1 VVSRYASTNAA
12 GGAAHDWLQVW
23 QTAAIGALVVF
34 TVFFFL
40 FRPSASAN
48 TAASAAH

>member
-1 VVSRYASTNAA
+1 
-12 GGAAHDWLQVW
+12 VW